1 MLLVNTV
8 LTLPHVRYAVAR
20 AYVDYIF
27 VIVFSAKIYESYIL
41 SISLTYNL
49 HIRTC
54 AERSARGS
62 WKTSLRFSSA
72 KLLYLLLAS
81 ARNASYCELVTSNLH
96 ILTYICVSLRKI
108 KVSDGFRK
116 FQMVSEGVGFQVSGF
131 RWFQKE

>member
-27 VIVFSAKIYESYIL
+27 VIIFSAKIYESYIL
-41 SISLTYNL
+41 SISFTYNL
-49 HIRTC
+49 RICTC
-54 AERSARGS
+54 AERSERDS
-62 WKTSLRFSSA
+62 WKTRLRFSSA
-72 KLLYLLLAS
+72 KLIYLLLAN
-81 ARNASYCELVTSNLH
+81 ARNASYCELAAICLH
-96 ILTYICVSLRKI
+96 MLTYIWVGLQKI

>member
-1 MLLVNTV
+1 MMFV

-49 HIRTC
+49 RIRTC

-81 ARNASYCELVTSNLH
+81 ARNASYCELTALNLH
-96 ILTYICVSLRKI
+96 MLTYICVGLRKI
-108 KVSDGFRK
+108 KVSE
-116 FQMVSEGVGFQVSGF
+116 SF
-131 RWFQKE
+131 RWFQEVQNKSRGTGT